1 MVEYFSDHVLEVD
14 VLDGQTIWKH
24 GSLIVHSKYKTE
36 VNVSPQGEI
45 ERLLLRHLEFSER

>member
-45 ERLLLRHLEFSER
+45 ERLLLRHLEFRER